1 MTKKIIFS
9 AGGTGGHII
18 PAINLMKHFF
28 EKGYNVTLVT
38 DKRGS
43 NYIDDFTKFKSYIIN
58 TGTPTNKNY
67 IYKILSFFIIFYSLI
82 KSVIILKKEKP
93 DLVIG
98 FGGYVSFP
106 VSFMSKFF
114 NLPLFIYE
122 NNLILGRANNYLLSF
137 AKKIFLAKPIKNFPK
152 KYEKKIC
159 EVGPILNKKIINSK
173 NVYENKQNENFSI
186 LVLGGSQGAEIFGTI
201 IPPAIKMLKDK
212 GYTIKI
218 QQQCISNQKSKIVD
232 YYNVNNIENYVFEF
246 KKDILEL
253 IYSSDLAI
261 TRSGASTTDE
271 LVYTRTPFITVP
283 LPNSIDNHQYLNAK
297 FYTDKGYCLML
308 EQDNFS
314 VKNLFD
320 VVVDLIRNKSKLL
333 NIRENMKNNKIHDV
347 YSVIESQINHLI

>member
-1 MTKKIIFS
+1 MIR
-9 AGGTGGHII
+9 
-18 PAINLMKHFF
+18 
-28 EKGYNVTLVT
+28 VTI
-38 DKRGS
+38 
-43 NYIDDFTKFKSYIIN
+43 YILAS
-58 TGTPTNKNY
+58 
-67 IYKILSFFIIFYSLI
+67 LSFIIVGIALYAS
-82 KSVIILKKEKP
+82 ILF
-93 DLVIG
+93 
-98 FGGYVSFP
+98 FGGDKLVVSFDDIE
-106 VSFMSKFF
+106 VS
-114 NLPLFIYE
+114 
-122 NNLILGRANNYLLSF
+122 G
-137 AKKIFLAKPIKNFPK
+137 
-152 KYEKKIC
+152 
-159 EVGPILNKKIINSK
+159 
-173 NVYENKQNENFSI
+173 
-186 LVLGGSQGAEIFGTI
+186 
-201 IPPAIKMLKDK
+201 
-212 GYTIKI
+212 
-218 QQQCISNQKSKIVD
+218 
-232 YYNVNNIENYVFEF
+232 NIENYVFEF